1 MKAIMILGM
10 SNSLRGILKNEAD
23 ELRCRLENMVYDMY
37 ITETNLSLED
47 IDIRK
52 IDNDLGYISL
62 DIFEQ
67 KDFSILKEY
76 GKLLEKYEKQLK
88 RFYINP

>member
-1 MKAIMILGM
+1 M
-10 SNSLRGILKNEAD
+10 SNSLKEVLKEKVNE
-23 ELRCRLENMVYDMY
+23 LMCMIENIVYNIY
-37 ITETNLSLED
+37 ITETDLNLED

-67 KDFSILKEY
+67 KNFLILKEY
-76 GKLLEKYEKQLK
+76 EKLLEKYEKQLK
-88 RFYINP
+88 SFI

>member
-1 MKAIMILGM
+1 M
-10 SNSLRGILKNEAD
+10 SNSLRGVLKNKVD
-23 ELRCRLENMVYDMY
+23 ELRCRLENMVYNMY
-37 ITETNLSLED
+37 ITETNLSLEH

-76 GKLLEKYEKQLK
+76 EKLLEKYEKQLK
-88 RFYINP
+88 RFYLNL

>member
-1 MKAIMILGM
+1 M

>member
-1 MKAIMILGM
+1 M
-10 SNSLRGILKNEAD
+10 SNSLRKVLKNEVD
-23 ELRCRLENMVYDMY
+23 ELRCTLENLVYNMY

-47 IDIRK
+47 IEIRK

-76 GKLLEKYEKQLK
+76 EKLLKEYEKQLK
-88 RFYINP
+88 RFYLKL